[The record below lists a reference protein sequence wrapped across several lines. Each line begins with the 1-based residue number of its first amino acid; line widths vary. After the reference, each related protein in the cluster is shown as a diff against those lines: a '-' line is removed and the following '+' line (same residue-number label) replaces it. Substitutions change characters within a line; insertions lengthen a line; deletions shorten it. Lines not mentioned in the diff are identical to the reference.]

1 MAEKPFLPIGCN
13 SSEFGTDDPQFVSIG
28 GGELLNQRDC
38 RESGC
43 RTEREREGSWSCKCM
58 ASELAAA

>member
-43 RTEREREGSWSCKCM
+43 RTERERGLGRANAW
-58 ASELAAA
+58 LQN